1 MCKNDGDKAMSRVL
15 PLLPPPA
22 RFLIYFKQ
30 VWGGGKMEKRAYLR
44 GGGGG
49 GSWNI
54 QKNVSILQKE
64 LELELV
70 K

>member
-15 PLLPPPA
+15 PPLPPSA

-49 GSWNI
+49 GSWKI

-70 K
+70 Q

>member
-1 MCKNDGDKAMSRVL
+1 
-15 PLLPPPA
+15 
-22 RFLIYFKQ
+22 
-30 VWGGGKMEKRAYLR
+30 MEKRAYLR
-44 GGGGG
+44 GGD
-49 GSWNI
+49 SWNI

>member
-15 PLLPPPA
+15 PPPSLPPPA

-44 GGGGG
+44 GGD
-49 GSWNI
+49 SWNI

>member
-1 MCKNDGDKAMSRVL
+1 
-15 PLLPPPA
+15 
-22 RFLIYFKQ
+22 
-30 VWGGGKMEKRAYLR
+30 MEKRAYL

-49 GSWNI
+49 RGQYWNI
-54 QKNVSILQKE
+54 QKKASILQKE

>member
-1 MCKNDGDKAMSRVL
+1 
-15 PLLPPPA
+15 
-22 RFLIYFKQ
+22 
-30 VWGGGKMEKRAYLR
+30 MEKRAYL

-49 GSWNI
+49 GGGIWNI
-54 QKNVSILQKE
+54 QKNVSILQNE

>member
-1 MCKNDGDKAMSRVL
+1 
-15 PLLPPPA
+15 
-22 RFLIYFKQ
+22 
-30 VWGGGKMEKRAYLR
+30 MEKRAYL

-49 GSWNI
+49 GGEYWNI
-54 QKNVSILQKE
+54 QKKASILQKE

>member
-1 MCKNDGDKAMSRVL
+1 MCKNDGDKAMSMV
-15 PLLPPPA
+15 LPPPPPPSPRKIPNLFQA
-22 RFLIYFKQ
+22 SLRRWQNGEEGLFE
-30 VWGGGKMEKRAYLR
+30 GGGD
-44 GGGGG
+44 
-49 GSWNI
+49 SWNI